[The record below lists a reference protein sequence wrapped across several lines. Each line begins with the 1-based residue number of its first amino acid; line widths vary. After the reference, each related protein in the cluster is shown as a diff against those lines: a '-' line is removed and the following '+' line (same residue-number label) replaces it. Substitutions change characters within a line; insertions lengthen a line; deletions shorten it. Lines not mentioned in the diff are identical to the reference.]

1 MAAQDRQ
8 TSSYIAF
15 LRRAAE
21 APRRFNLF
29 ALVRGASARA
39 TDRPPVGMSKQPSQ
53 DIVELRQIPH
63 VHYPAPTL
71 NDITL
76 KKDKVIVDGYWL
88 GLTGPM
94 SPLPLHLT
102 EFAVYERRYAKKQ
115 PFSDF
120 LDLLAGRFLQFFYRA
135 WADSKPHVQADRVE
149 NDRFANYIGKLSGA
163 AEGADEDSA
172 FPAMARLHY
181 AALFASRRSA
191 ASIEGGLAHL
201 LNMPVE
207 VIEFIP
213 RWRDIEPDD
222 RTRLGQQ
229 HNRLGDA
236 ILGQKILQVSDC
248 FEVRIKAQN
257 ILEFRQLLPS
267 ARLFSVA
274 AEALTALAPSHLE
287 WTITLSLPQS
297 EVPAT
302 RLDGMAQLGWSSWV
316 GTAANDRTRQ
326 DVHLGRNTLKKRI

>member
-15 LRRAAE
+15 LKRAADI
-21 APRRFNLF
+21 PQKFNLF
-29 ALVRGASARA
+29 ALLRGASARA

-53 DIVELRQIPH
+53 DIAELRQTPH

-71 NDITL
+71 NNISMN
-76 KKDKVIVDGYWL
+76 KDKVVVDGYWL

-115 PFSDF
+115 PFADF
-120 LDLLAGRFLQFFYRA
+120 LDLLAGRFLQLFYRA
-135 WADSKPHVQADRVE
+135 WADSKPHAQADRPD
-149 NDRFANYIGKLSGA
+149 NDRFAGYVSKLSGA
-163 AEGADEDSA
+163 DEGADANSA
-172 FPAMARLHY
+172 FPGMSRLHY

-201 LNMPVE
+201 LGMPVE
-207 VIEFIP
+207 VTEFIP

-222 RTRLGQQ
+222 RTRLGGQ

-236 ILGQKILQVSDC
+236 ILGQKMLQVTDC
-248 FEVRIKAQN
+248 FEAKVMATN
-257 ILEFRQLLPS
+257 IHEFRQLLPS
-267 ARLFSVA
+267 GHLFPVA
-274 AEALTALAPSHLE
+274 AEALTAFAPSHLE
-287 WTITLSLPQS
+287 WTLTLSLPQAD
-297 EVPAT
+297 VPAAQ
-302 RLDGMAQLGWSSWV
+302 LDGIAQLGWSSWL
-316 GTAANDRTRQ
+316 GRAGNKEMRN
-326 DVHLGRNTLKKRI
+326 DVHLGRHALQKI